1 MDRKKDDL
9 SEISLLPWINNNHS
23 AQSLKKYISLAKFKI
38 FKKGEILSKQGEV
51 CNEIMYLSKGTVKVS
66 LINSN
71 GMEKIFW
78 YNISDSLICEVPFFH
93 EYESNASIV
102 AVTDCCVYRF
112 SREIF
117 REILKGHPDIYI
129 DMGKNM
135 AEKIRILCHQIA
147 EISFSKPEKQ
157 ICRFLY
163 YFAKKYGK
171 KNSEFI
177 NITLNISHEEIAS
190 INSLHRV
197 TVTKVLTIL
206 KKENI
211 LNRDKNGNIIIYDM
225 ENLKKYASD

>member
-9 SEISLLPWINNNHS
+9 SEVSLLPWINNNHS

-190 INSLHRV
+190 INNAADSIFDGKV
-197 TVTKVLTIL
+197 TSHTTLFYGTCKDCLE
-206 KKENI
+206 KE
-211 LNRDKNGNIIIYDM
+211 K
-225 ENLKKYASD
+225 